1 MIIGGKRSSEEF
13 PYKNSSS
20 LSIRL
25 LIYLFFFLSGAA
37 SLIYQILWTRQF
49 IPVFGNSSY
58 AITVVLVAFMA
69 GLGLGSWFFGRYA
82 DRHRNRLLLYSIIEA
97 GVALSAFIIPLILS
111 LLKKIMPIFF
121 SSLAESI
128 LLISIIRFTF
138 SFMILFLPSF
148 LMGGTLPVLSR
159 YCIDELKF
167 VSHRLSLLYGLN
179 TLGAAAGVFSA
190 GFFLIETFG
199 LSGTNSVA
207 IALNLFI
214 AGTMFFIWFLREKKG
229 EKVHLKEK
237 EPAKKK
243 NLEKEPSLG
252 QTDLGGLRPVILS
265 IAIIT
270 GFTSLSLE
278 ILWTRYMFFRIPS
291 TPYSFSSILGVFLIC
306 LGIGSLLY
314 RLLFASRKNQVL
326 ILAFILILIG
336 PLILI
341 MLHVASKLAIS
352 YGLRFLPFFSINPSS
367 FLWEKVQSINI
378 AAVTIFVPAVF
389 IGITFPILC
398 KIFTQNIKKVGG
410 SIGKLYAVNTVGSIA
425 GSFLPVFVL
434 IPLLGIRLSF
444 LLTALFISGAGL
456 GLIFILKKGPKT
468 IRLVQAFASLFIL
481 FFLFSL
487 LIPKDLSK
495 ELFLSTLDLGKHND
509 IIFYE
514 EGKTGTSILVQDK
527 VSRLKDLYI
536 NSVEE
541 VPTSYAAQYCFKL
554 MGILGVLLHP
564 EPSETLMICFG
575 GGIAAGTAIQHPEV
589 KSLEVVDIEASVVKA
604 AHFFSQENNNLLK
617 SDKVRVIIE
626 DGRNYLFMTGRKY
639 PLIISDSTH
648 PKSADSWVLYTQ
660 EFYKAVEDTL
670 TEDGVFVQWLPFH
683 LLTTQ
688 EYQIILKTFQSVFPH
703 TTLWL
708 THSFDEMGRYMK
720 FSLVVGTPEPF
731 SLDFQSF
738 KRKLL
743 YPSVQEDLEFWN
755 LNHPLGILENFL
767 SGEKKIREW
776 TESVPINTDNL
787 PWSYYNTKYSRGEKH
802 SLPGFIPI
810 AESIWPYLKN
820 TGNKD
825 ERDKLEKQLNLLF
838 QRKKLFLQFRFKE
851 ALSLLPQDKK
861 ALKEKENIELSM
873 EYLKEVSKFYP
884 RDSKRLLWLAR
895 GLRRLLNIQGDK
907 PEEREEVINMLQKAV
922 EADSQFSE
930 SHLELADILLEGGK
944 RDQAVL
950 HYKKVLELKPD
961 SFLAHMMLG
970 NILSEEGKAL
980 EAMEHFLQAIKIDSL
995 NSSARNNLATVLILQ
1010 KRIDEAIHHLR
1021 EALRID
1027 PKNAEIQNNL
1037 GAALLEK
1044 GKIEEAKVQ
1053 FEEALRIQPDYWKAK
1068 ANLANVLAQ
1077 KGELEEA
1084 IVLSYEVLRKNPG
1097 DIQNRYILSI
1107 YLLRK
1112 YRYAEAKQILQEG
1125 LKLLP
1130 DNLAI
1135 LNLLAKL
1142 LISVPDPKLLDRK
1155 QALILAR
1162 HACDI
1167 TEEKNP
1173 ECLDILASAYATLGK
1188 FKEAAEIARKAYNL
1202 ALSLNLKQLAEDIKK
1217 RLDTFESLH

>member
-1 MIIGGKRSSEEF
+1 MIIGGKRSSAEF

-97 GVALSAFIIPLILS
+97 GIALSAFIVPLILS

-128 LLISIIRFTF
+128 LLMSIIRFTF

-159 YCIDELKF
+159 YCVDELKF

-179 TLGAAAGVFSA
+179 TLGAAGGVFSA

-214 AGTMFFIWFLREKKG
+214 AGTMFFIWFWQEKKG

-237 EPAKKK
+237 EPTKKK

-252 QTDLGGLRPVILS
+252 QPDPGGLRPVILS
-265 IAIIT
+265 IALIT
-270 GFTSLSLE
+270 GFASLSLE
-278 ILWTRYMFFRIPS
+278 VLWTRYMFFRIPS

-314 RLLFASRKNQVL
+314 RLLFASHKNQVL
-326 ILAFILILIG
+326 ILVFILILIG
-336 PLILI
+336 PLILT
-341 MLHVASKLAIS
+341 MLHVASKFAIS
-352 YGLRFLPFFSINPSS
+352 HGLRFLPFFSITPSS

-378 AAVTIFVPAVF
+378 AAITIFVPALF
-389 IGITFPILC
+389 LGITFPALC
-398 KIFTQNIKKVGG
+398 TVFTQNIKKVGE

-425 GSFLPVFVL
+425 GSFLPVIVL

-444 LLTALFISGAGL
+444 LLTALFISAAGL
-456 GLIFILKKGPKT
+456 GLIFILQKGHKI
-468 IRLVQAFASLFIL
+468 IRTVQAFASLLIL

-509 IIFYE
+509 IIFYQ
-514 EGKTGTSILVQDK
+514 EGRTGTSILVQDK
-527 VSRLKDLYI
+527 VSKLKDLYI

-604 AHFFSQENNNLLK
+604 AHLFSQENNNLLNN
-617 SDKVRVIIE
+617 DKVRIIIE
-626 DGRNYLFMTGRKY
+626 DGRNYLFMAEKKY

-660 EFYKAVEDTL
+660 EFYKAVKDAL
-670 TEDGVFVQWLPFH
+670 TENGVFVQWLPFH

-738 KRKLL
+738 ERKLL
-743 YPSVQEDLEFWN
+743 YSSVQEDLEFWN
-755 LNHPLGILENFL
+755 LNHSLGILENFL

-787 PWSYYNTKYSRGEKH
+787 PWSYYNTKYSKGEIH
-802 SLPGFIPI
+802 SLHGFMPI

-825 ERDKLEKQLNLLF
+825 ESDKLKKQLDLLF
-838 QRKKLFLQFRFKE
+838 QRKKLFLQLRFKE
-851 ALSLLPQDKK
+851 AFSLLPQDKK
-861 ALKEKENIELSM
+861 TLKEKENIELSI

-884 RDSKRLLWLAR
+884 GDSKRLFWLAK
-895 GLRRLLNIQGDK
+895 GLRALLNIQGGN
-907 PEEREEVINMLQKAV
+907 PEEREELINMLQKAV
-922 EADSQFSE
+922 EADPQFSE
-930 SHLELADILLEGGK
+930 SHLELADILLKGGK

-961 SFLAHMMLG
+961 SFIAHMMLG

-980 EAMEHFLQAIKIDSL
+980 EAMEHFRQAIKIDSL
-995 NSSARNNLATVLILQ
+995 NSSARNNLATVLIVQ

-1027 PKNAEIQNNL
+1027 PKNAEIRNNL

-1053 FEEALRIQPDYWKAK
+1053 FEEALRIQPEYWKAK

-1112 YRYAEAKQILQEG
+1112 YRYEEAKQILQEG
-1125 LKLLP
+1125 LKLSP
-1130 DNLAI
+1130 DNLAM

-1142 LISVPDPKLLDRK
+1142 LISVPNPKLLDRK

-1173 ECLDILASAYATLGK
+1173 ECLDILASAYATLGR
-1188 FKEAAEIARKAYNL
+1188 FKDAAEIARKAYNL

>member
-1 MIIGGKRSSEEF
+1 MANVIGGRRSSADF
-13 PYKNSSS
+13 PHKNSSS

-82 DRHRNRLLLYSIIEA
+82 DRHRNRLLLYSIIEV

-148 LMGGTLPVLSR
+148 LIGGTLPVLSR
-159 YCIDELKF
+159 YCVDELKF

-179 TLGAAAGVFSA
+179 TLGAAAGVFIA

-214 AGTMFFIWFLREKKG
+214 AGTMFFIWFSREKKG
-229 EKVHLKEK
+229 GKIHLKEK
-237 EPAKKK
+237 EPTKKK

-252 QTDLGGLRPVILS
+252 QPDLGGLRPVILS
-265 IAIIT
+265 IALIT

-278 ILWTRYMFFRIPS
+278 VLWTRYMLFRIPS
-291 TPYSFSSILGVFLIC
+291 TPYSFSSMLGVFLIC

-314 RLLFASRKNQVL
+314 RLLFASRKNQVS
-326 ILAFILILIG
+326 ILAFILLLIG
-336 PLILI
+336 PLILL
-341 MLHVASKLAIS
+341 MLSAASKFAIT
-352 YGLRFLPFFSINPSS
+352 YGLRFFSFVPITPSS
-367 FLWEKVQSINI
+367 LLWEKVQSINI
-378 AAVTIFVPAVF
+378 AAITIFVPGVL
-389 IGITFPILC
+389 IGITFPALC
-398 KIFTQNIKKVGG
+398 TIFTQNIKTVGE
-410 SIGKLYAVNTVGSIA
+410 SIGRVYAVSTAGSIA

-434 IPLLGIRLSF
+434 IPLLGIRLS
-444 LLTALFISGAGL
+444 LLLIALFISAAGL
-456 GLIFILKKGPKT
+456 GLIFILKKGQKI
-468 IRLVQAFASLFIL
+468 IRLVQAFAALLIL
-481 FFLFSL
+481 IFLFSL
-487 LIPKDLSK
+487 LIPKGLTK
-495 ELFLSTLDLGKHND
+495 ELFLSTLQLGKHND
-509 IIFYE
+509 ILFYK
-514 EGKTGTSILVQDK
+514 EGKTATSILVQDK
-527 VSRLKDLYI
+527 VSGLKDLYI

-564 EPSETLMICFG
+564 EPSDALMICFG
-575 GGIAAGTAIQHPEV
+575 GGIAAGTTIQHPEI
-589 KSLEVVDIEASVVKA
+589 KSLEIVDIEASVIKA
-604 AHFFSQENNNLLK
+604 AYLLSQENNNLLE
-617 SDKVRVIIE
+617 SNKVRVIIE
-626 DGRNYLFMTGRKY
+626 DGRNYLFMTKKKY

-660 EFYKAVEDTL
+660 EFYQAVKDTL
-670 TEDGVFVQWLPFH
+670 TKNGVFVQWLPFH

-688 EYQIILKTFQSVFPH
+688 EYQIILKTFLSVFPH
-703 TTLWL
+703 TSLWL
-708 THSFDEMGRYMK
+708 THSFDEMGRYLK

-731 SLDFQSF
+731 SLDFKSF

-743 YPSVQEDLEFWN
+743 YPSVQKDLEFWN

-767 SGEKKIREW
+767 CGEEKIREW

-787 PWSYYNTKYSRGEKH
+787 PWSYYSTKYSRGEKF
-802 SLPGFIPI
+802 SLQSFLPI
-810 AESIWPYLKN
+810 AENIWPNLRN
-820 TGNKD
+820 TGSR
-825 ERDKLEKQLNLLF
+825 EESDKLKEQLNLLF
-838 QRKKLFLQFRFKE
+838 QRKKLFLQLRFKE
-851 ALSLLPQDKK
+851 ALSLLPQEKK
-861 ALKEKENIELSM
+861 ALKEKDNIELSK
-873 EYLKEVSKFYP
+873 EYLVEVSKFYP
-884 RDSKRLLWLAR
+884 RDAKRLLWLAR
-895 GLRRLLNIQGDK
+895 GLRTLLNIQGQK
-907 PEEREEVINMLQKAV
+907 PEEREELINMLQKAV
-922 EADSQFSE
+922 KADSHFSE
-930 SHLELADILLEGGK
+930 SHLELADILLKRGK
-944 RDQAVL
+944 RDQAAQ
-950 HYKKVLELKPD
+950 YYRKVLELKPN
-961 SFLAHMMLG
+961 SFMAHMMLG

-980 EAMEHFLQAIKIDSL
+980 EAIEHFRQGIKIDPL
-995 NSSARNNLATVLILQ
+995 NSSARNNLATILLLE
-1010 KRIDEAIHHLR
+1010 KRIEEAIQHLR

-1037 GAALLEK
+1037 GAALLEE
-1044 GKIEEAKVQ
+1044 GKIEEAAVQ
-1053 FEEALRIQPDYWKAK
+1053 FKEALRIQPDYWKAK
-1068 ANLANVLAQ
+1068 ANLANALTQ

-1084 IVLSYEVLRKNPG
+1084 IVLLYEVLRNNPG
-1097 DIQNRYILSI
+1097 DIQNRHILAIS
-1107 YLLRK
+1107 LLRR
-1112 YRYAEAKQILQEG
+1112 YRYAEGKQILQEG
-1125 LKLLP
+1125 LKLSP
-1130 DNLAI
+1130 DNVPM

-1142 LISVPDPKLLDRK
+1142 LISVPDPKLRDRK
-1155 QALILAR
+1155 QALALAQ
-1162 HACDI
+1162 HACII

-1188 FKEAAEIARKAYNL
+1188 FKKAAEIARKAW
-1202 ALSLNLKQLAEDIKK
+1202 I
-1217 RLDTFESLH
+1217 RLRDFSNF

>member
-1 MIIGGKRSSEEF
+1 MIIGSQRSRGEF
-13 PYKNSSS
+13 PHKNSSD

-37 SLIYQILWTRQF
+37 SLIYEILWTRQF

-58 AITVVLVAFMA
+58 AITVVLVSFMA
-69 GLGLGSWFFGRYA
+69 GLGLGSWLFGRYT

-97 GVALSAFIIPLILS
+97 SIALIALIIPFILS

-121 SSLAESI
+121 SSFAESI
-128 LLISIIRFTF
+128 LLMSIIRFAF
-138 SFMILFLPSF
+138 SFTILFLPSF

-159 YCIDELKF
+159 YCVDELKF

-179 TLGAAAGVFSA
+179 TLGAAAGVFGA
-190 GFFLIETFG
+190 GFFLIETLG
-199 LSGTNSVA
+199 LSGTNYVA

-214 AGTMFFIWFLREKKG
+214 AGTMFLIWFSRERKG
-229 EKVHLKEK
+229 ERFHLKEK
-237 EPAKKK
+237 EPISRKA
-243 NLEKEPSLG
+243 LEKKPLLGEPAHE
-252 QTDLGGLRPVILS
+252 GLRPVILS
-265 IAIIT
+265 IALLT
-270 GFTSLSLE
+270 GCTSLSLE
-278 ILWTRYMFFRIPS
+278 VLWTRYMFFRIPS

-336 PLILI
+336 PLIPI
-341 MLHVASKLAIS
+341 MLHIASKLAIS
-352 YGLRFLPFFSINPSS
+352 YGLRFLPFFSLTPSG
-367 FLWEKVQSINI
+367 FLWEKVQSINM

-389 IGITFPILC
+389 IGITFPVIC
-398 KIFTQNIKKVGG
+398 KIFTQNIKKVGE
-410 SIGKLYAVNTVGSIA
+410 SIGKVYAINTAGSIL

-434 IPLLGIRLSF
+434 IPLLGIRLSI
-444 LLTALFISGAGL
+444 LLTALFISVAGL
-456 GLIFILKKGPKT
+456 GLIFILQKGHKI
-468 IRLVQAFASLFIL
+468 IRSVQAFASFLIL

-487 LIPKDLSK
+487 VIPKDLSK

-509 IIFYE
+509 IIFYQ

-564 EPSETLMICFG
+564 QPPETLMICFG
-575 GGIAAGTAIQHPEV
+575 GGIAAGTTIQHPEI

-604 AHFFSQENNNLLK
+604 AHLLSQENNNLLK
-617 SDKVRVIIE
+617 SNKVRIIIE
-626 DGRNYLFMTGRKY
+626 DGRNYLFMTRNKY

-660 EFYKAVEDTL
+660 EFYKAVKDAL
-670 TEDGVFVQWLPFH
+670 TENGVFVQWLPFH

-731 SLDFQSF
+731 GLDFQSF

-743 YPSVQEDLEFWN
+743 YPSVQKDLEFWN
-755 LNHPLGILENFL
+755 LNHPLGILENFI

-776 TESVPINTDNL
+776 TENVPINTDNL
-787 PWSYYNTKYSRGEKH
+787 PWSYYNTKYSKGEIH
-802 SLPGFIPI
+802 SLRGFLPI
-810 AESIWPYLKN
+810 VESIWPYLKN
-820 TGNKD
+820 TGNED
-825 ERDKLEKQLNLLF
+825 EREKLEKQLDLLF
-838 QRKKLFLQFRFKE
+838 QRKKLFLQLRFKE

-861 ALKEKENIELSM
+861 ALKEKENIELSR
-873 EYLKEVSKFYP
+873 EYLKEVSKFYT

-895 GLRRLLNIQGDK
+895 GLRRLLNIQGDN
-907 PEEREEVINMLQKAV
+907 PEEREELINMLQKAV
-922 EADSQFSE
+922 EADPYFSE
-930 SHLELADILLEGGK
+930 SHLELADFLLAGGK
-944 RDQAVL
+944 RDQAAL
-950 HYKKVLELKPD
+950 HYKKVLELTPD
-961 SFLAHMMLG
+961 SFIAHMMLG

-980 EAMEHFLQAIKIDSL
+980 EAIEHFNQAIKIDSM
-995 NSSARNNLATVLILQ
+995 NSSARNNLATVLIQQ
-1010 KRIDEAIHHLR
+1010 KRIDEAVRHLS
-1021 EALRID
+1021 EALKID

-1037 GAALLEK
+1037 GAAFLEK

-1053 FEEALRIQPDYWKAK
+1053 FEEALRIQPEYWEAK

-1084 IVLSYEVLRKNPG
+1084 IALSYEVLKKNPG
-1097 DIQNRYILSI
+1097 DIQNRYTLSI

-1112 YRYAEAKQILQEG
+1112 YRYEEAKQILEDG
-1125 LKLLP
+1125 LMLSP
-1130 DNLAI
+1130 DNLAM

-1142 LISVPDPKLLDRK
+1142 FISVPNPTLLDRK
-1155 QALILAR
+1155 KALILAR

-1173 ECLDILASAYATLGK
+1173 ECLDILASAYATLGN
-1188 FKEAAEIARKAYNL
+1188 FKDAAEIARKAYNL